1 MYKITIN
8 KRETLVFKEL
18 VIHMYTR
25 YDNCACTL
33 SFGIY
38 DTFVGIRIRKGPYYP
53 LLVEVDNEELGGGGV
68 RGVLWIR
75 LSRVKAGVARKTFL
89 P

>member
-8 KRETLVFKEL
+8 KRETLVLKEL

-25 YDNCACTL
+25 YDNRACTL

-38 DTFVGIRIRKGPYYP
+38 DTSVGIRIRKGPYYP
-53 LLVEVDNEELGGGGV
+53 LLVEVDNEELGGGG
-68 RGVLWIR
+68 RGFLWIR
-75 LSRVKAGVARKTFL
+75 VSRV
-89 P
+89 